1 MRKWWLLLLVL
12 VCTIFAGCKKNTE
25 KDKVVEEIDIP
36 GVKVEDLTDAYEYS
50 YSEQQDGSL
59 LFAIKGK
66 WESNQTWEVTYE
78 QDVIAEVTEVAQSN
92 KEAKFEFSSKEGKGG
107 YSEYYIELYD
117 TTTEEKQYTF
127 VVSIMLS
134 QDNKKISVLNI
145 LFYEPSEETVNEETT
160 EEEIKEDTEETSEHI
175 KTDFEAV
182 VGNIQL
188 SKEAEVLDVAIK
200 EYADREDGK
209 KVGEMRFTYE
219 GKEFSCIIAPNIPLS
234 YFQKQIEK
242 DKYTQETQ
250 YIDEVEVI
258 IYSIDGAR
266 MILWKNKDNICYVL
280 TEKKNSGE
288 IGLKA
293 VEMLIEKN

>member
-36 GVKVEDLTDAYEYS
+36 GGKVDDLTNAYEYS

-66 WESNQTWEVTYE
+66 WGSDQTWEVTYE
-78 QDVIAEVTEVAQSN
+78 QDVIAKVREVAQSN
-92 KEAKFEFSSKEGKGG
+92 KEAKFEFSPKEGKGG

-134 QDNKKISVLNI
+134 QDNKEISVLNI
-145 LFYEPSEETVNEETT
+145 SFYEPSEETVNEETT
-160 EEEIKEDTEETSEHI
+160 EEEIKEDTEEISEHI
-175 KTDFEAV
+175 KTDFEAG
-182 VGNIQL
+182 VGDIQL
-188 SKEAEVLDVAIK
+188 SKDAEILDVAIK

-219 GKEFSCIIAPNIPLS
+219 GKEFSCIIAPNTPLS

-242 DKYTQETQ
+242 DNYTQETQ
-250 YIDEVEVI
+250 YIAEVEVI

-266 MILWKNKDNICYVL
+266 MILWKNKDNVRYVL

-293 VEMLIEKN
+293 VEMLIERN